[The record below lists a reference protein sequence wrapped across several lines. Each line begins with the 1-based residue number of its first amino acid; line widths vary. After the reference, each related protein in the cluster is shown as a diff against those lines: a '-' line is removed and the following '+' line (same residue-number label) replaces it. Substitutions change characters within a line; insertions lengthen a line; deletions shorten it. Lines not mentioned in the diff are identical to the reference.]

1 MQQKRT
7 KNLLEKA
14 NDKLLGEIG
23 CRLPNNQRLD
33 FLKKYSSRLKD
44 DIIYEIATEIPEENL
59 LEFFRLKILKSEDY
73 IALLATRLPEE
84 NILEFFKLGQL
95 KSYSDDNRMKVAR
108 RLPQQDL
115 IAFFQMK
122 LIRGKKNIA
131 ELATNLPKTNILE
144 FFKMKLLSDEEDIA
158 KIANR
163 LPPTDI
169 LEFFKMKLLSDE
181 KKIAKLAKGLPDEEF
196 LQFWNLEL
204 VSNLELL
211 KPKIDMISDE
221 LLNGFIDE
229 TNDYKLK
236 TMFADAIRNKNLRLE
251 RQNQLRIFAENK
263 AFLNSFKQILA
274 QGTSEDRNEMVSIF
288 QAFLQDPNSIKK
300 SGKTQSDE

>member
-1 MQQKRT
+1 M
-7 KNLLEKA
+7 LEKA

-23 CRLPNNQRLD
+23 CRLPNYQRLD

-44 DIIYEIATEIPEENL
+44 DIIYEIATEIPEKNL
-59 LEFFRLKILKSEDY
+59 LYFFGLKILKSEDY

-95 KSYSDDNRMKVAR
+95 NYGYYDDNRMKVAR

-122 LIRGKKNIA
+122 LIHVKKNIA
-131 ELATNLPKTNILE
+131 ELATKLHETNILE

-158 KIANR
+158 IIANR
-163 LPPTDI
+163 LPSTDI
-169 LEFFKMKLLSDE
+169 LDFFKMELLSDE
-181 KKIAKLAKGLPDEEF
+181 KKIAKLAKGLPNEEF
-196 LQFWNLEL
+196 LQFCNLGL
-204 VSNLELL
+204 VSNLDLL
-211 KPKIDMISDE
+211 KPKIDTISDE

-288 QAFLQDPNSIKK
+288 QAFLQNPNLK